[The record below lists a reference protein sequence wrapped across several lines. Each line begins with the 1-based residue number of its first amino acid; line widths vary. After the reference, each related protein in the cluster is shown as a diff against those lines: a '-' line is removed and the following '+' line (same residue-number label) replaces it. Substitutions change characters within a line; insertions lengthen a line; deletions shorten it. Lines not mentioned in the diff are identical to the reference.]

1 MKSSGPNDIDLLFE
15 EKRLIKPDYDNCIA
29 NLPNSI
35 FKKFGLE
42 TVGNTLPVIDSR
54 LEKDYK
60 NIVVLLLDG
69 MGIKIM
75 ERHLK
80 ADGAFYRHLAGTY
93 KSVFLSTTTAAT
105 TSVLSGL
112 QPCEHGWLGWD
123 CYYPSIDKNVTVFLN
138 QEQLTDKPAAD
149 YNVAWTVTPY
159 ENIVNRLNNAGKKA
173 YLIAPFTDPGLASID
188 DICRKIRLRC
198 QEEGSKYIYAYWNQP
213 DGLLHRNGGGT
224 RIVLDAMAHME
235 EVVSEL
241 AGELE
246 DTLFII
252 TADHGHIDTESVMF
266 RDYPQLCECLERWPS
281 LEPRALNF
289 FVKEEKKEFF
299 VSEFNRLFGDRFIL
313 MPMEEV
319 IERKLMG
326 TGTPHKEFRGMLGD
340 YLAIATSDLSIYF
353 TEERWLSMHGSLTE
367 DEMLIPLIVFS

>member
-60 NIVVLLLDG
+60 NIVVLLLD
-69 MGIKIM
+69 
-75 ERHLK
+75 
-80 ADGAFYRHLAGTY
+80 
-93 KSVFLSTTTAAT
+93 
-105 TSVLSGL
+105 
-112 QPCEHGWLGWD
+112 
-123 CYYPSIDKNVTVFLN
+123 
-138 QEQLTDKPAAD
+138 
-149 YNVAWTVTPY
+149 
-159 ENIVNRLNNAGKKA
+159 
-173 YLIAPFTDPGLASID
+173 
-188 DICRKIRLRC
+188 
-198 QEEGSKYIYAYWNQP
+198 
-213 DGLLHRNGGGT
+213 
-224 RIVLDAMAHME
+224 AMAHME

-241 AGELE
+241 AEGLE

-252 TADHGHIDTESVMF
+252 TADHGHIDTGSVMF

-313 MPMEEV
+313 MPMEDV